1 MSGGAWTGTVVA
13 GQYGGTGVA
22 NTGKT
27 ITLGGNFTHTGA
39 HTLGLTTTNNTSI
52 TLPTTGTLS
61 TLAGIEAFTN
71 KSSYNK
77 VKLTAPA
84 TMVEIELSDATKFI
98 MTGGDTVTLTT
109 SANSNVTLP
118 TTGTLATL
126 GGAETITGVK
136 KFTGHNLYAG
146 EILTATDTLALAVAT
161 HYTVLADATSSAILL
176 TLPDAATS
184 EGAIIRVKC
193 INADAEVKIITAGG
207 TIDATVGATGITL
220 AVWDGREF
228 MSNGT
233 NWYMISKF

>member
-1 MSGGAWTGTVVA
+1 MKKLIFLFAVLIPFGLSAQVIRPLSYTTIQKLTADTLYGTHIVFTTMSGGAWTGPVVA

-39 HTLGLTTTNNTSI
+39 HTLGLTTTNNTS
-52 TLPTTGTLS
+52 
-61 TLAGIEAFTN
+61 
-71 KSSYNK
+71 
-77 VKLTAPA
+77 
-84 TMVEIELSDATKFI
+84 
-98 MTGGDTVTLTT
+98 
-109 SANSNVTLP
+109 VTLP

-126 GGAETITGVK
+126 GGAETVTGVK

-146 EILTATDTLALAVAT
+146 EIVTATDTLALAVAT

-176 TLPDAATS
+176 TLPDAATC

-207 TIDATVGATGITL
+207 TIDATAGATGITL
-220 AVWDGREF
+220 SVHDGREF
-228 MSNGT
+228 QSNGT
-233 NWYMISKF
+233 NWYIISKF